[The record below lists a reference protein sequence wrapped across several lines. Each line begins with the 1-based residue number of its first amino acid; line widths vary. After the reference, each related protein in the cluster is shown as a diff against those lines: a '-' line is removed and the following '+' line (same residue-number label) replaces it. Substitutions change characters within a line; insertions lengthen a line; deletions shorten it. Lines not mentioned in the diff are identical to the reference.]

1 MSGGRRPLP
10 SEQMPPFLDELRRWF
25 EVYSD
30 AGGRRGIRVQFT
42 DGPPEL
48 PMRSALITAQGAAAI
63 GQLTLWESG
72 RCDTEA
78 HATRD
83 RTPILLRSRVLDEPA
98 RVPAIADDLVDH
110 VADYSNS

>member
-1 MSGGRRPLP
+1 MSEAL
-10 SEQMPPFLDELRRWF
+10 FH
-25 EVYSD
+25 
-30 AGGRRGIRVQFT
+30 RVQKLRFSQRRKVRRLGMT
-42 DGPPEL
+42 SGPNK
-48 PMRSALITAQGAAAI
+48 GAAAI